1 MNLRQLRALCEI
13 VDNDFKISHAAKAL
27 YTSQP
32 SVSRHISSLE
42 EEVGAA
48 LFRRTDKRIIGLT
61 EAGADILSAARRMLN
76 DAENI
81 KKIGQDHSDENH
93 GELTIAASH
102 TTARYFLPGIVTAF
116 MAKHPSVRLVIRQ
129 SDPTQVARL
138 VNTGEVD
145 LSLSPAGAELLPEV
159 VMIPCHEHGRIILVP
174 TDHPLLRIR
183 KPTLAQV
190 AKFPLITYSRE
201 FPAYAQ
207 IMGVFDKAKLAP
219 NVVLTASDIDV
230 MKTYV
235 ECGLGIAIVASFA
248 YDSVKDVKLRAV
260 NVDHLIAPATV
271 YICLRRGGHIRSYV
285 YDFIE
290 LVSSSL
296 TRKVIAQATFSAKR
310 R

>member
-13 VDNDFKISHAAKAL
+13 VENDFKISNAAKAL

-42 EEVGAA
+42 EEVGAT

-61 EAGADILSAARRMLN
+61 DAGVDILDAARRMLRE
-76 DAENI
+76 AENI
-81 KKIGQDHSDENH
+81 RKIGQDHSDESH

-102 TTARYFLPGIVTAF
+102 TTARYFLPAIVTAF
-116 MAKHPSVRLVIRQ
+116 MAKHPNVRLVIRQ

-138 VNTGEVD
+138 VNIGEVD
-145 LSLSPAGAELLPEV
+145 LSLSPAGAELFPEV
-159 VMIPCHEHGRIILVP
+159 VMVPCHEHGRIILVP
-174 TDHPLLRIR
+174 TGHPLLRIR
-183 KPTLAQV
+183 KPTLAQI

-207 IMGVFDKAKLAP
+207 IMRVFDKAKLAP

-248 YDSVKDVKLRAV
+248 YDSVKDVRLRAV
-260 NVDHLIAPATV
+260 SVDHLIASATV

-290 LVSSSL
+290 LVSSTL
-296 TRKVIAQATFSAKR
+296 TRKVIAQATFSAKGR
-310 R
+310 

>member
-13 VDNDFKISHAAKAL
+13 VENDFKISHAAKVL

-32 SVSRHISSLE
+32 SVSRHIASLE

-61 EAGADILSAARRMLN
+61 DAGADILNAARRLLKE
-76 DAENI
+76 AENI

-116 MAKHPSVRLVIRQ
+116 MARHPNVRLVIRQ

-145 LSLSPAGAELLPEV
+145 LSLSPAGAELFPEV
-159 VMIPCHEHGRIILVP
+159 VMIPCHEHGRIILAP
-174 TDHPLLRIR
+174 PGHPLLKVR
-183 KPTLAQV
+183 KPSLIEV
-190 AKFPLITYSRE
+190 AKYPLITYSKE

-207 IMGVFDKAKLAP
+207 IMRVFEKAGLEP

-235 ECGLGIAIVASFA
+235 ECGLGVAIVASFA
-248 YDSVKDVKLRAV
+248 YDAGKDAGLRSTSL
-260 NVDHLIAPATV
+260 DHLIDPATV
-271 YICLRRGGHIRSYV
+271 YVCLRRGGHVRSYV

-290 LVSSSL
+290 LVSPAL
-296 TRKVIAQATFSAKR
+296 KRKVVAQAVFSAKER
-310 R
+310 